1 MKLPLAIQ
9 SKLLLAAFGIL
20 LVSGAILLVFNMTS
34 VHQKFETHL
43 RLRGVTMANLMAH
56 EVVDLVLT
64 EKFPVLELL
73 LKNHLA
79 DEQDI
84 EYAFVT
90 NKSGSVVA
98 HTFEGGFPIELKN
111 MNPVPAGQDYAIM
124 NFSAE
129 TKSLVDIA
137 IPLLKGEIGQF
148 HIGLSEASIRK
159 ETKSIIWSITWL
171 ITGTMIVAGIVFTVL
186 ARIIT
191 RPLLRLARAADYA
204 SRGNFDVLFDASSED
219 EIGHLGKAFNSMIAA
234 RKQIEDD
241 REKLIAELQTAL
253 REIKTLSGLLPICA
267 WCKKVR
273 DDEGY
278 WKKIDV
284 YVTEHSDA
292 TFTHGIC
299 PDCLKE
305 VSKETYERLN
315 NKKNKTDDPSASPD
329 NG

>member
-1 MKLPLAIQ
+1 MKIPLTIRA
-9 SKLLLAAFGIL
+9 KLLLAAFGIL
-20 LVSGAILLVFNMTS
+20 LLSGSILLLFTVTS
-34 VHQKFETHL
+34 VYQKLEARL
-43 RLRGVTMANLMAH
+43 QLRGVTIANLMAH

-64 EKFPVLELL
+64 EKFPALELL

-90 NKSGSVVA
+90 NKNGTVVA
-98 HTFEGGFPIELKN
+98 HTFGEGFPTGLKN
-111 MNPVPAGQDYAIM
+111 INPVLSGHDYAIK
-124 NFSAE
+124 NFSTE
-129 TKSLVDIA
+129 NRSLVDIA

-148 HIGLSEASIRK
+148 HIGLSESSIRK

-171 ITGTMIVAGIVFTVL
+171 IAATMIVAGIVFTIL

-191 RPLLRLARAADYA
+191 KPLLQLTRTADYA
-204 SRGNFDVLFDASSED
+204 SRGNFDIIFDASSED
-219 EIGHLGKAFNSMIAA
+219 EIGHLGNAFNKMIAA
-234 RKQIEDD
+234 RKQTEDE
-241 REKLIAELQTAL
+241 REKLISDLQTAL

-267 WCKKVR
+267 WCKKIR

-284 YVTEHSDA
+284 YVSEHSDA

-305 VSKETYERLN
+305 VSKETYQRLAKGQN
-315 NKKNKTDDPSASPD
+315 NTEDHPTADNKN
-329 NG
+329 